1 MNIKLVEI
9 ALGDGENNDFLFCF
23 YLGLK
28 KKKKVI
34 RPSAA
39 SRKSLAFWLQKNVS
53 KVSVLK

>member
-39 SRKSLAFWLQKNVS
+39 SRKSLAF
-53 KVSVLK
+53 